1 MISNEKKSNLIREHK
16 TDIILFGLSGLMAFT
31 ADYTALLLTER
42 ISHSLLAATTMGIL
56 AGFIVSYILN
66 ALRFKKRHSETRP
79 LSRSFPLFIILFIIN
94 TSFTFICLE
103 FNERHSIAPRLIVKM
118 GTVGFIMI
126 WNYILFH
133 SIIFRSQSFDNH

>member
-1 MISNEKKSNLIREHK
+1 MVSNEKKRNLIREHK

-42 ISHSLLAATTMGIL
+42 ISHNLLAATTMGIL

-79 LSRSFPLFIILFIIN
+79 LSRSLPLFIILFIIN
-94 TSFTFICLE
+94 TVFTFICLE